1 MFPISNIFIKTSMTM
16 ILFFRE
22 KTLVLQERF
31 GSSVP
36 DNKKHLSA
44 HHHVKHK
51 RHFGW
56 KTELWATR
64 WPIDRSLWKSS
75 LLHDN
80 FGKKKKWS
88 QKNLFHSKLKETSRV
103 TMLNLNFNSQGIIH
117 LPLVGVDI
125 IFMLESPCLN
135 SSEGSQNWIV
145 FLSLL
150 SLTAYGWI
158 VDYHQ

>member
-80 FGKKKKWS
+80 FGKKSGKKTYFTSNFKQLMLKLNWV
-88 QKNLFHSKLKETSRV
+88 KGLFICHKLVLMS
-103 TMLNLNFNSQGIIH
+103 LS
-117 LPLVGVDI
+117 
-125 IFMLESPCLN
+125 CL
-135 SSEGSQNWIV
+135 SHQADFPAV
-145 FLSLL
+145 FFHISHWYLSWN
-150 SLTAYGWI
+150 TAGGGDCI
-158 VDYHQ
+158 